1 MKIAAFNYGGIEVAS
16 SRLRSLYVFQSSV
29 WKDHEVE
36 FNPKFSSINR
46 FQCLHLQQVFNPRYI
61 LLAIY
66 ARIMG
71 KLVIYDIV
79 DQAYQIKHLIALFMM
94 VFFSNAVV
102 VDTNLRKNYLYK
114 GSRKKNIFVIPDV
127 LDVAP
132 LDIENKNV
140 LPSSIRNLSA
150 YGKSII
156 IWVGHLDNFSSFQIL
171 IDADD
176 RLFKYE
182 IIVITDIRFPS
193 KVKLNHPNYTIKQW
207 HLNWKADLK
216 TSNKYYMLLN
226 HNDKNSIYKSENKM
240 VTAIYNFII
249 PIVSDTPSY

>member
-1 MKIAAFNYGGIEVAS
+1 MDLIPFRRKQF
-16 SRLRSLYVFQSSV
+16 LQSL
-29 WKDHEVE
+29 
-36 FNPKFSSINR
+36 
-46 FQCLHLQQVFNPRYI
+46 
-61 LLAIY
+61 
-66 ARIMG
+66 
-71 KLVIYDIV
+71 
-79 DQAYQIKHLIALFMM
+79 
-94 VFFSNAVV
+94 
-102 VDTNLRKNYLYK
+102 
-114 GSRKKNIFVIPDV
+114 
-127 LDVAP
+127 AP

-140 LPSSIRNLSA
+140 LPSSKRNLSA

-249 PIVSDTPSY
+249 PIVSDTPSYSSLAKKLDAEFLVFKKNQYPFDLINNIDKKENEWLNSFFTNSKVYIDNNYSNDVIGAKLLNIIKLL